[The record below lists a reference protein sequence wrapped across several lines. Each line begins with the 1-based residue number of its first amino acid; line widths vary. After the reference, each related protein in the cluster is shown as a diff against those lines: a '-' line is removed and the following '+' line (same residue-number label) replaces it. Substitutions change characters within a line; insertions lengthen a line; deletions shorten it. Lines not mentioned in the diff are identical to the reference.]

1 MKDSPHQAS
10 EQRYERH
17 VFVCTHDRGPGHP
30 RGSCAQRGAAELL
43 SHLRG
48 FVHEQ
53 GWRGRVR
60 VNASGCLDGCAQGVT
75 AVQYPAGRWASKLT
89 PEQGEQL
96 VTPDEPA
103 AD

>member
-1 MKDSPHQAS
+1 MS
-10 EQRYERH
+10 ELEKRYERH

-30 RGSCAQRGAAELL
+30 RGSCAQAGAGELL

-60 VNASGCLDGCAQGVT
+60 VNASGCLDGCASGVT
-75 AVQYPAGRWASKLT
+75 AVVYPEGRWASRLT
-89 PEQGEQL
+89 ADQGERL
-96 VTPDEPA
+96 VTPEGEQGREPSP
-103 AD
+103 